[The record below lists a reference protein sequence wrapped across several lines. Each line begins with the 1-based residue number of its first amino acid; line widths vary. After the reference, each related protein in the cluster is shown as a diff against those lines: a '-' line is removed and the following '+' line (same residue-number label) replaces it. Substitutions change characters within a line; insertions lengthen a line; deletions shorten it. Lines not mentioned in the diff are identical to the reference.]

1 MPHALHSVL
10 RNDGLRQYSNEPVDV
25 VFFSFIKYF
34 IAIQHSDKKKK
45 YMEDKIFVFVTT
57 EIHKKI

>member
-1 MPHALHSVL
+1 MSHALHSVL
-10 RNDGLRQYSNEPVDV
+10 RYDGLRQYANDLVGTY
-25 VFFSFIKYF
+25 FFLIKYF

-45 YMEDKIFVFVTT
+45 YMEYIIFVFVTT